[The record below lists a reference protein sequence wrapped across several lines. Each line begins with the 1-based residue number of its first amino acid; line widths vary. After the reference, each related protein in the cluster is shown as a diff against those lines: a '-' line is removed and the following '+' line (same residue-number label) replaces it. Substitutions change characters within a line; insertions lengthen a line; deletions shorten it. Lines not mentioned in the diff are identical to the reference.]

1 MQTGIVDILTQF
13 YTVHYNFGLIAIFI
27 LLFAA
32 WLGSKKNVKGV
43 IAALCVFLVYNLV
56 LYKKTERDPE
66 WYDKK
71 EAEFKGYDPVK
82 KLWEEKSA
90 DDDPDKRK

>member
-1 MQTGIVDILTQF
+1 MVEILTQF
-13 YTVHYNFGLIAIFI
+13 YTAHYNFGLIALFI

-32 WLGSKKNVKGV
+32 LLGSRKNVKGV

-56 LYKKTERDPE
+56 LFKKTERDPE

-71 EAEFKGYDPVK
+71 EAEIRDYDPVK
-82 KLWEEKSA
+82 KLWEDKDA
-90 DDDPDKRK
+90 DDDPNKYK